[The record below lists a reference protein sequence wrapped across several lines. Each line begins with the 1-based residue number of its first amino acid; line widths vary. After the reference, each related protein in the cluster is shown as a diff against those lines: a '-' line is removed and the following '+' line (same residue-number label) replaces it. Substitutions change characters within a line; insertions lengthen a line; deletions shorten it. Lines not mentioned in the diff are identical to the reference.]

1 VAAPERS
8 GRLDAPLRIAWLAYR
23 GNPHSGG
30 QGVYTHHLSKEL
42 VALGHEVEVFSGPPY
57 PELAPEVPLIKVP
70 SLDLFRP
77 DDPFRVPKLGEFR
90 TRYDV
95 AEFAIMCTAGFPEAR
110 SFSWRIRKV
119 LQGRQADFDII
130 HDNQCLGSGILGLH
144 KDGFPV
150 VATLHH
156 PITVDR
162 DLDIAHAPK
171 LWRRLTL
178 RRWYGFVGMQKRVV
192 SQLPCVI
199 TVSQSS
205 ATDMC
210 AQMGVRPQ
218 TAAIVP
224 VGVDAQHFS
233 PRPHVAKVPGRLMAT
248 TSSDVPL
255 KGLIPLLEAL
265 AKVRTERDD
274 AHLVI
279 VGKPREGSIL
289 PAAIA
294 RLGLENAVTFRGGI
308 DNDGLVDLYAE
319 AELAVVPS
327 LYEGFSLPAIETMAC
342 GVALVAT
349 TGGALPEVVGDDGD
363 CALVVPPG
371 DPAAL
376 ASAILRAVDDPPLRE
391 RLGRN
396 GRARVLDKYTW
407 AATAK
412 GTADVYYRFLAERGD
427 ARARATAGAPL

>member
-1 VAAPERS
+1 MPAPERP
-8 GRLDAPLRIAWLAYR
+8 GDPDAPLRIAWLAYR

-30 QGVYTHHLSKEL
+30 QGVYTHHLAKEL
-42 VALGHEVEVFSGPPY
+42 TALGHHVEVFSGQPY
-57 PELAPEVPLIKVP
+57 PELPPGITLTKVP

-77 DDPFRVPKLGEFR
+77 DDPFRVPHIREFR
-90 TRYDV
+90 TRYDL
-95 AEFAIMCTAGFPEAR
+95 AEFAIMLTAGFPEAR
-110 SFSWRIRKV
+110 TFSWRIRKV
-119 LQGRQADFDII
+119 LRQRAGEFDII
-130 HDNQCLGSGILGLH
+130 HDNQCLGSGILGLV

-162 DLDIAHAPK
+162 DLDIAHATT
-171 LWRRLTL
+171 RRRKLTL

-205 ATDMC
+205 AKDMC
-210 AQMGVRPQ
+210 GQMRVRPE

-224 VGVDAQHFS
+224 VGVDAEHFS
-233 PRPHVAKVPGRLMAT
+233 PRPHVPKVKGRLMAT

-279 VGKPREGSIL
+279 IGKPRERSIL
-289 PAAIA
+289 PAAIE
-294 RLGLENAVTFRGGI
+294 RLGLEDAVTFRGGI
-308 DNDGLVDLYAE
+308 DNDGLVNLYAE
-319 AELAVVPS
+319 AEVAVVPS

-363 CALVVPPG
+363 AALTVPPG

-376 ASAILRAVDDPPLRE
+376 ASAILRVLNDDTLRE

-396 GRARVLDKYTW
+396 GRARVLDRYTW
-407 AATAK
+407 AATAR
-412 GTADVYYRFLAERGD
+412 GTVEQYRKFLAG
-427 ARARATAGAPL
+427 RAGC